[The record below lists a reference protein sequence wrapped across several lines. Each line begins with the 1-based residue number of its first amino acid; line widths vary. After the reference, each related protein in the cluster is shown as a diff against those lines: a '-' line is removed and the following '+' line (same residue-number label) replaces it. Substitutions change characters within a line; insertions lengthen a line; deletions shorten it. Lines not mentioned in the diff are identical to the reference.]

1 MIEKLNV
8 AYIQVE
14 SDGNAKLELANKIN
28 ELVDAVNKLQHD
40 NSEKANCQGSVQD
53 RFAEQRK
60 WIGYFARVYY
70 ETLFERGHNRRTVKK
85 A

>member
-28 ELVDAVNKLQHD
+28 ELVDVVNNLQIQLNNLD
-40 NSEKANCQGSVQD
+40 QD
-53 RFAEQRK
+53 SDWYDDPKYREQPADLPRPSP
-60 WIGYFARVYY
+60 G
-70 ETLFERGHNRRTVKK
+70 ERAFHHGDRD
-85 A
+85 